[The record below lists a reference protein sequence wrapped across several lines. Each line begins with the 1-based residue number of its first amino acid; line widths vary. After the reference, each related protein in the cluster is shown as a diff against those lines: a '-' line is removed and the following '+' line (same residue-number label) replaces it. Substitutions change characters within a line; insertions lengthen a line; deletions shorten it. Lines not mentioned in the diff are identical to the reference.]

1 MTESANQ
8 QEIKPLDRVSEAL
21 DAGAMQPVRRMM
33 NSLHSAEIANLLESL
48 PPSEREIVWSL
59 VASTDQGDVLVE
71 LADEVR
77 AGLIEDMD
85 TSELV
90 AATEGMET
98 DDLADFIQDLPD
110 KMTSQIL
117 HLMDNQDRERV
128 QSILKYDE
136 HTAGGLMN
144 TDTVTVREDVS
155 LEVVRRYL
163 QQRGELPE
171 HTDSLFVV
179 DRNEHYQGTLSLEAL
194 VTSDP
199 ALPVTDVVNRDAPAF
214 NVELDSHEVAKVFEN
229 RDLYSAATIDTN
241 GRLVGRITIDDVV
254 DVIREEA
261 DKDILSRVGLS
272 DEDDIFSRVIP
283 STRRRAV
290 WLGINLAT
298 AFIASWVIGNFQGTL
313 EKLVALAVLMPIVA
327 SMGGIAGTQT
337 MTMVIRG
344 MALDQIGKSNYR
356 WLLGKEIMVGLLN
369 GLIWA
374 SVVAMI
380 TILWFKDNQL
390 GLIIAIA
397 MLANQVIASFCGV
410 MVPMVLR
417 RMQIDP
423 ALAGGVVLTTI
434 TDVAGFLIFLGLA
447 TMVLV

>member
-1 MTESANQ
+1 MTESVNQ
-8 QEIKPLDRVSEAL
+8 QDIKPLDRVSEAL

-48 PPSEREIVWSL
+48 PPSEREVVWSL

-77 AGLIEDMD
+77 TGLIEDMD
-85 TSELV
+85 TTELV

-110 KMTSQIL
+110 TMTTQIL
-117 HLMDNQDRERV
+117 QLMDNQDRERV

-163 QQRGELPE
+163 QQRAELPE

-179 DRNEHYQGTLSLEAL
+179 DRNERYQGTLSLETL

-199 ALPVTDVVNRDAPAF
+199 ALPVSDVVNRDAPAF
-214 NVELDSHEVAKVFEN
+214 AVELDSHEVAKVFEN
-229 RDLYSAATIDTN
+229 RDLYSAATIDTD

-356 WLLGKEIMVGLLN
+356 WLLTKEIMVGFLN

-374 SVVAMI
+374 SVVAMV
-380 TILWFKDNQL
+380 TILWFKDTQL
-390 GLIIAIA
+390 GLIIGIA

-417 RMQIDP
+417 RMEIDP
-423 ALAGGVVLTTI
+423 ALAGGVILTTI
-434 TDVAGFLIFLGLA
+434 TDVCGFVLFLGLA
-447 TMVLV
+447 TLVLV

>member
-390 GLIIAIA
+390 GLTIAIA